1 MEYWNVLGYSRPQK
15 RCTSKDT
22 VDFGRRESST
32 SYYNLLGCTVIYKG
46 VMYQDIRTRIQLGT
60 GLGECVFV
68 FFGRTFDLV
77 SGRSTNYTCA
87 D

>member
-15 RCTSKDT
+15 GCTSKNT
-22 VDFGRRESST
+22 VDFGRRESSI

-60 GLGECVFV
+60 GLGQCLF

-77 SGRSTNYTCA
+77 SGRYTNCACA